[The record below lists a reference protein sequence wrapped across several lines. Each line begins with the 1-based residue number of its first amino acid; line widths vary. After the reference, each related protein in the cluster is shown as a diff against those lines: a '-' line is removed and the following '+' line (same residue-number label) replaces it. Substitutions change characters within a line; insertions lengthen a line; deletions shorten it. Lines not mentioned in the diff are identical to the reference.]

1 MLIFQSKNKGFLK
14 KNMVQGPT
22 FLSLTAWRQVSEPWL
37 TKAIT
42 GPKSRGT
49 SFGTALWH
57 HVQRYCF
64 NRISFAHAQLP
75 SYFNRNL
82 CVRSSKLTI
91 LMLEFCSEASCGL
104 YSLRHIRNF
113 FSEES
118 AKKDPGLRLR
128 HVTSCI

>member
-1 MLIFQSKNKGFLK
+1 MNASDLSH
-14 KNMVQGPT
+14 MVQGPT

-42 GPKSRGT
+42 RPKSRGT

-75 SYFNRNL
+75 SYLNTAEVLPAFAGTNL
-82 CVRSSKLTI
+82 YARSSKLTI
-91 LMLEFCSEASCGL
+91 LMLAGLNFVVKLSVAYKASG
-104 YSLRHIRNF
+104 
-113 FSEES
+113 
-118 AKKDPGLRLR
+118 K
-128 HVTSCI
+128 